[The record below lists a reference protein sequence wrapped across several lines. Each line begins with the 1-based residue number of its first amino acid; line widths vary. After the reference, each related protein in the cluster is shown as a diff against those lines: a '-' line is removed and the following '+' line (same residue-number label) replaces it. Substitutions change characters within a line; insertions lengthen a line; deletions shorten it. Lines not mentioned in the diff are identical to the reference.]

1 MKLTGFLLLL
11 AGWTIVVAAV
21 ALLPSSDARVAFLLA
36 GLATEFPDINLRRL
50 HSVTCVFRQFRLRAR
65 WGKSCSRTDSGLKR
79 GLLRHDESR
88 GASEDGT
95 VFKMTPAGT
104 VTLLHSF
111 TGTSDGSMPIG
122 ALVQASDGNI
132 YGTCYSGGANGT
144 GTVFRITTKGV
155 FTKIY
160 DFAAEVAPGNIGYLP
175 RAGLIQASDGNLYG
189 TAWDHVG
196 DSRSQIDPCSWAQSK
211 HGLRPLQ
218 DAQQA
223 FERTGIK
230 IRMHLDPAS
239 ARQDHGQPATRFV
252 LLRQFPGGQL
262 HRHQPASRRNWST
275 PSLPPPLFQMAIQ
288 RAETQPPTA
297 AKLALSHPAAH
308 KLRH

>member
-252 LLRQFPGGQL
+252 LLRRFPGRQL
-262 HRHQPASRRNWST
+262 HRHQPTGRRSWST
-275 PSLPPPLFQMAIQ
+275 PSLPTPLF
-288 RAETQPPTA
+288 
-297 AKLALSHPAAH
+297 
-308 KLRH
+308 